1 MGLLSHAFSSYRNP
15 LGVLEQIYHKGNIY
29 YLRVSTTFFF
39 FLSTEKNMFMSLKGA
54 IKSLI

>member
-1 MGLLSHAFSSYRNP
+1 MGLLSHAFSSYRDP

-39 FLSTEKNMFMSLKGA
+39 FSTEENMFMSLKGA